1 MAMKRYIL
9 VVVSILAAG
18 LIQSC
23 TKDDSDKD
31 IAILTSGTKKLG
43 SFTPASAL
51 AFKSFEGYI
60 VQLSSD
66 TVTLSMLLP
75 FLKKGD
81 YSITNQNLSEGKA
94 IFNIGFKN
102 VAYSASEGTI
112 SVTDTSNNS
121 ISGTYSVAGSENG
134 NGEILKISNGKF
146 NKVPVESLD
155 YGTVEDFEHN
165 KYKTLKI
172 GSQTWMV
179 QNLKSLL
186 YSNSDP
192 ITEVYKYNGSES
204 LMNIYGL
211 YYTWPA
217 AMHNSNTEMAQGVC
231 PVGWHL
237 PSANEWKILLDV
249 LGGETVAGGNLMSM
263 TTWEV
268 PNGWAGNLSGF
279 SALGAGI
286 HQPVSEYPDLSE
298 RMGKQTFF
306 WSSTLDGPTPYSKI
320 PEVWSV
326 CLNSGSNYA
335 LRSPYYRT
343 DLGFSVRCVK
353 N

>member
-1 MAMKRYIL
+1 MKRCIL
-9 VVVSILAAG
+9 FIVSILAAG
-18 LIQSC
+18 VINSC
-23 TKDDSDKD
+23 TKDDSGKD
-31 IAILTSGTKKLG
+31 PAILTAGTKNIG
-43 SFTPASAL
+43 TFSPVSAEVY
-51 AFKSFEGYI
+51 KSFEGYT
-60 VQLSSD
+60 VKLSSD
-66 TVTLSMLLP
+66 TVTVTILLP
-75 FLKKGD
+75 VLKKGD
-81 YSITNQNLSEGKA
+81 YSITSQNLSEGKA
-94 IFNIGFKN
+94 IFNIGFRK

-121 ISGTYSVAGSENG
+121 ISGTYSVTGSENG

-146 NKVPVESLD
+146 NKVPVESLE
-155 YGTVEDFEHN
+155 YGTVEDYDHN
-165 KYKTLKI
+165 QYKTLKT

-179 QNLKSLL
+179 QNLKSLH
-186 YSNSDP
+186 YSNGDP
-192 ITEVYKYNGSES
+192 ISEVYKYNASES

-211 YYTWPA
+211 YYTWAA
-217 AMHNSNTEMAQGVC
+217 AMNNSNTEMAQGVC

-237 PSANEWKILLDV
+237 PSGNEWKILIDE
-249 LGGETVAGGNLMSM
+249 LGGEAAAGGKLMSM
-263 TTWEV
+263 TTWEI
-268 PNGWAGNLSGF
+268 PNGWADNTSGF